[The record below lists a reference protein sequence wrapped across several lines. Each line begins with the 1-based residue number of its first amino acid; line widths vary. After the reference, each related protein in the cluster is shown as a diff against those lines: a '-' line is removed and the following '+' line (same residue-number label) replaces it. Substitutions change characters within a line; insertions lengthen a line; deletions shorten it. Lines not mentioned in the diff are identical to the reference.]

1 MAKEATRSLTE
12 RMRELG
18 LNAALVAAAGL
29 AIALLGS
36 SIFRVL
42 LPGSQGQRSPRS
54 VSASAGL
61 TPPAM
66 SGGVAPS
73 AKDPPQ
79 RGGPEIR
86 VQVLNGCGVPGA
98 GAGMASVLRRAGGL
112 DVIEIGNADE
122 FDFQSSVVLDRTG
135 DSAPAQRVAKILDG
149 APVLRQRRSDTQSDV
164 TVIVGYDRGRWLTP
178 LPSGGER

>member
-1 MAKEATRSLTE
+1 
-12 RMRELG
+12 
-18 LNAALVAAAGL
+18 
-29 AIALLGS
+29 
-36 SIFRVL
+36 
-42 LPGSQGQRSPRS
+42 
-54 VSASAGL
+54 
-61 TPPAM
+61 
-66 SGGVAPS
+66 
-73 AKDPPQ
+73 
-79 RGGPEIR
+79 
-86 VQVLNGCGVPGA
+86 
-98 GAGMASVLRRAGGL
+98 MASVLRRAGGL